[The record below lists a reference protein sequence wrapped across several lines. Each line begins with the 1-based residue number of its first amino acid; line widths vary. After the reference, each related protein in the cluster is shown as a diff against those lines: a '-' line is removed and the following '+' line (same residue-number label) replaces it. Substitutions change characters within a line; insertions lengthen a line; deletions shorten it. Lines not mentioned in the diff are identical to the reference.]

1 MEHRK
6 RKHEIMGKSVMGA
19 AVSLDGFIA
28 DDNDGVGPLFDWYG
42 NGDVT
47 WAFEGADDE
56 CRTTQASADFM
67 RSQYRDV
74 AAVVIGRRLFDL
86 TNGWNGKPAAGEHV
100 FVVTHQPP
108 TDWEHADTAPF
119 TFVDGVEKA
128 IAAAK
133 EFAGDRVVDVAAG
146 QIGSQALKLGLIDQV
161 VVNQVPVVFGSGRP
175 FFATGGLAEPL
186 RLENPT
192 TIVRG
197 DRVTHLVYDVSR

>member
-1 MEHRK
+1 
-6 RKHEIMGKSVMGA
+6 MGKTVMGA
-19 AVSLDGFIA
+19 VVSLDGFIA

-47 WAFEGADDE
+47 WSFPGTDDE
-56 CRTTQASADFM
+56 ARSTQASADFM
-67 RSQYRDV
+67 RSHYRDV

-86 TNGWNGKPAAGEHV
+86 TNGWSGKPAAGEHV

-133 EFAGDRVVDVAAG
+133 EFAGDRDVDVAAG

-161 VVNQVPVVFGSGRP
+161 VVNQVPVVFGSGHP
-175 FFATGGLAEPL
+175 FFATPAYNDAPYTALGRSLLRAAAADPLSPRSVASLRRLCFEGG
-186 RLENPT
+186 
-192 TIVRG
+192 
-197 DRVTHLVYDVSR
+197 

>member
-1 MEHRK
+1 
-6 RKHEIMGKSVMGA
+6 MGKTVMGA
-19 AVSLDGFIA
+19 VMSLDGFIA
-28 DDNDGVGPLFDWYG
+28 DDNDDVGPLFDWYE

-47 WAFEGADDE
+47 WAFEGAEGE

-67 RSQYRDV
+67 QSQYRGM

-100 FVVTHQPP
+100 FVVTHRPP
-108 TDWEHADTAPF
+108 TDWEYADTAPF

-133 EFAGDRVVDVAAG
+133 EFAGERLVDVAAG
-146 QIGSQALKLGLIDQV
+146 QIGGQALKLGLIDQV
-161 VVNQVPVVFGSGRP
+161 VVNVVPVVFGSGRP